1 MTQLPSL
8 STDASVFEIHPLES
22 VTPASQDALVREVQA
37 ALAAHRP
44 LTLRAGGTS
53 LGGQA
58 IGSGVVIDVSRHL
71 THILDY

>member
-1 MTQLPSL
+1 MHKMAS
-8 STDASVFEIHPLES
+8 DASVFEIWPDKVSTPQAIGQLLE
-22 VTPASQDALVREVQA
+22 TTRNALS
-37 ALAAHRP
+37 AHLP